1 MTISVS
7 EGSRASDAYPDD
19 LMLEL
24 DDDNDDYE
32 FDDDEDD
39 FGDEDDDDFDAEEDD
54 DTDDDVEADDDGGWR
69 RLPAASITRS
79 ASPAMRTAGRESP
92 AEES

>member
-24 DDDNDDYE
+24 DDNN
-32 FDDDEDD
+32 
-39 FGDEDDDDFDAEEDD
+39 DDDDFDADEDD
-54 DTDDDVEADDDGGWR
+54 DTDDDVEADDD
-69 RLPAASITRS
+69 
-79 ASPAMRTAGRESP
+79 AG
-92 AEES
+92 